1 MDPLQTISKRYV
13 LTSSDELFS
22 PPKKLYYIFFI
33 WNKSLQYQTLKKW
46 RDWFTRYQIYVSFTC
61 LRFHMPCFRE
71 WHTESIDGYFSYGY
85 ILLACKK
92 QDAPPQGRTAATS
105 APLPT
110 AFRGN
115 LLAAPRSC
123 KLPAKLLRLVGMAV
137 RWYPGGRN
145 SGVWAWNRPKVATLR
160 FLLPHYS

>member
-1 MDPLQTISKRYV
+1 MNFSHLQ
-13 LTSSDELFS
+13 
-22 PPKKLYYIFFI
+22 KKLYYIFFI

-137 RWYPGGRN
+137 GIQAAETQVCELEIGQRSRRCGFCCLIILNG
-145 SGVWAWNRPKVATLR
+145 
-160 FLLPHYS
+160 F